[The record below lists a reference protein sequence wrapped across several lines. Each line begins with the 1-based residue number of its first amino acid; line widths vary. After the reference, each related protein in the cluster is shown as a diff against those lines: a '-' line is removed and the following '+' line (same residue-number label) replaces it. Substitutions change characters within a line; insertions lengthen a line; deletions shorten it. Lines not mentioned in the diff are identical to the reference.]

1 MLVVLPLVHAKLISL
16 GDFFA
21 YSFLRQIFTSY
32 VTRIFY
38 AVIRKSQLHV
48 IDTRA
53 QGLFTR
59 HEPAAP
65 QFAPLSGE
73 SVPRLTFEQVS
84 FHYNPQRP
92 VLNAVDLILEP
103 GDRLAIVGDSGAGKS
118 TLLRLMAGLFSAQ
131 HGRIL
136 LDNDE
141 VSAQQ
146 LASQVWLQS
155 QEDILFNASVL
166 QNITLFDPWYS
177 DSDRGRVEALVEKMA
192 LGPVVQALPG
202 GMEALIRE
210 SHSALSL
217 GQRQRLM
224 LARAL
229 YSTRPILL
237 FDEPT
242 ANLDDETAE
251 TAILA
256 LCQHCREQGKTL
268 IVVTHSEQILHHFT
282 RQAARYHTGRGG
294 AMRRAFLRRR
304 KTWLFALVAM
314 LAIVAAVYY
323 QRSFPAQ
330 AESIDTVTLDRGDI
344 EKVVLASGIIKPAV
358 QVSVGAQVSGQL
370 RKLYVRQGE
379 RVRKGQLLAEIDPTL
394 QLSDLRNATAQ
405 LASARAQKQ
414 ASEATLVQYRKALAR
429 EQAMSRD
436 GSGVSSDL
444 EQAQAQYAAQVQQI
458 AVNEAQIVQAE
469 MSVQTANANLGYTR
483 ILAPMDGEVLGIV
496 TREGQTIVSSQI
508 APTILVLAD
517 LDKVQVQ
524 TRISE
529 ADIQKIH
536 PGQPL
541 WFYVIADPQTRYEGE
556 LGYVQPAPQ
565 EALEEQNAGAS
576 AGNQQSSAIYYN
588 GTFEVDNRQRLLKTS
603 MTAQVFIRIA
613 QVKDALRVPVAALG
627 RSLGDERYLVV
638 VQKEN
643 GSEERTIR
651 IGINDRQYAQVLEG
665 LQPGERVVIPQDAGS
680 V

>member
-1 MLVVLPLVHAKLISL
+1 
-16 GDFFA
+16 
-21 YSFLRQIFTSY
+21 
-32 VTRIFY
+32 
-38 AVIRKSQLHV
+38 
-48 IDTRA
+48 
-53 QGLFTR
+53 
-59 HEPAAP
+59 
-65 QFAPLSGE
+65 
-73 SVPRLTFEQVS
+73 
-84 FHYNPQRP
+84 
-92 VLNAVDLILEP
+92 
-103 GDRLAIVGDSGAGKS
+103 
-118 TLLRLMAGLFSAQ
+118 
-131 HGRIL
+131 
-136 LDNDE
+136 
-141 VSAQQ
+141 
-146 LASQVWLQS
+146 
-155 QEDILFNASVL
+155 
-166 QNITLFDPWYS
+166 
-177 DSDRGRVEALVEKMA
+177 
-192 LGPVVQALPG
+192 
-202 GMEALIRE
+202 
-210 SHSALSL
+210 
-217 GQRQRLM
+217 
-224 LARAL
+224 
-229 YSTRPILL
+229 
-237 FDEPT
+237 
-242 ANLDDETAE
+242 
-251 TAILA
+251 
-256 LCQHCREQGKTL
+256 
-268 IVVTHSEQILHHFT
+268 
-282 RQAARYHTGRGG
+282 
-294 AMRRAFLRRR
+294 MRRAFLRRR

-405 LASARAQKQ
+405 LASARAQKLS
-414 ASEATLVQYRKALAR
+414 SEAMLVQYRKALAR

-444 EQAQAQYAAQVQQI
+444 EQAQYAAQVQQI

-665 LQPGERVVIPQDAGS
+665 LQSGERVVIPQDAGS
-680 V
+680 I